1 MGCGETHMPPSGYT
15 VLSQLMYTSPSVMV
29 REVSPWRL
37 DEFDYRGREGRCRGC
52 STERGVR

>member
-1 MGCGETHMPPSGYT
+1 MPPSGYT